1 MTRLFAA
8 LIGVDVVFAA
18 VGAILIQLRTR
29 EPDFV
34 LPPPGQEAA
43 MTEALRAD
51 AAGACLQWW
60 LLAMV
65 VLTACAAVW
74 LLWAQ
79 LARPATPREE
89 RRLTTVWL
97 LVLGLALIVNLGL
110 GHAVYATDAIN
121 SSWRYGLAVALLAAT
136 PACFFLSTALGVK
149 PAMVPSVPLAHLVRR

>member
-8 LIGVDVVFAA
+8 LIGVDVLFAA
-18 VGAILIQLRTR
+18 IGAIVIHLRTR

-65 VLTACAAVW
+65 VLTACSGAW

-79 LARPATPREE
+79 VSRPATPREE
-89 RRLTTVWL
+89 RRLTTLWL
-97 LVLGLALIVNLGL
+97 GVLGLALIVNLVL
-110 GHAVYATDAIN
+110 GHTVYATDVIN
-121 SSWRYGLAVALLAAT
+121 SSWRFGLAVALLVVT
-136 PACFFLSTALGVK
+136 PVCFFLSTALGVK
-149 PAMVPSVPLAHLVRR
+149 PAMVPSVPLAHLFRR

>member
-8 LIGVDVVFAA
+8 LIGVDVIFAA
-18 VGAILIQLRTR
+18 VGAILIHLRTR

-51 AAGACLQWW
+51 AAGACESWW

-65 VLTACAAVW
+65 VLTACAGVW

-79 LARPATPREE
+79 LSRPATPREE

-97 LVLGLALIVNLGL
+97 LVLGLALIVNLVL
-110 GHAVYATDAIN
+110 GHAVYATDVIN
-121 SSWRYGLAVALLAAT
+121 SSWRYGLTVAILVTT
-136 PACFFLSTALGVK
+136 PVCFFLSTALGVK
-149 PAMVPSVPLAHLVRR
+149 PAMAPSVPLAHLVRR

>member
-8 LIGVDVVFAA
+8 LIGVDVLFAA

-34 LPPPGQEAA
+34 LPPPGQDAA
-43 MTEALRAD
+43 MSEALRAD

-65 VLTACAAVW
+65 VLTAVAGSW

-79 LARPATPREE
+79 LARPSTPREE
-89 RRLTTVWL
+89 RRMTTTWL
-97 LVLGLALIVNLGL
+97 LMLGLALIVNLVL
-110 GHAVYATDAIN
+110 GHTVYATDVIN
-121 SSWRYGLAVALLAAT
+121 SSWRYGLAVAILIVT
-136 PACFFLSTALGVK
+136 PVCFFLTTALGVK
-149 PAMVPSVPLAHLVRR
+149 NAMVPSVPLAHLVRR

>member
-8 LIGVDVVFAA
+8 LIGVDVIFAA
-18 VGAILIQLRTR
+18 MGAILIHLRTR

-51 AAGACLQWW
+51 AAGACEAWW
-60 LLAMV
+60 LLTMV
-65 VLTACAAVW
+65 VLTACAGVW

-79 LARPATPREE
+79 LSRPATPREE

-97 LVLGLALIVNLGL
+97 LVLGLALIVNLVL
-110 GHAVYATDAIN
+110 GHTVYATDVIN
-121 SSWRYGLAVALLAAT
+121 SSWRYGLTVAILVTT
-136 PACFFLSTALGVK
+136 PVCFFLSTALGVK
-149 PAMVPSVPLAHLVRR
+149 PAMAPSVPLAHLVRR

>member
-18 VGAILIQLRTR
+18 LGAILIQLRTR

-43 MTEALRAD
+43 MSEALRAD

-65 VLTACAAVW
+65 VLAACAAVW

-79 LARPATPREE
+79 LARPATPRDE

-97 LVLGLALIVNLGL
+97 LLLGLALIVNLVL
-110 GHAVYATDAIN
+110 GHTVYATDVIN
-121 SSWRYGLAVALLAAT
+121 GAWRYGLAVAVLVVT
-136 PACFFLSTALGVK
+136 PLCFFLTTALGVK
-149 PAMVPSVPLAHLVRR
+149 NAMVPSVPLAHLVRR

>member
-8 LIGVDVVFAA
+8 LIGVDVLFAA
-18 VGAILIQLRTR
+18 VGAVLIHLRTR

-51 AAGACLQWW
+51 AAGSVLQWW

-65 VLTACAAVW
+65 VLTACAAAW

-79 LARPATPREE
+79 LSRPATPRDE
-89 RRLTTVWL
+89 RRLATVWL
-97 LVLGLALIVNLGL
+97 LTLGLALIVNLGL
-110 GHAVYATDAIN
+110 GHAVYATDVIN
-121 SSWRYGLAVALLAAT
+121 SAWRYGLAVALLAVT
-136 PACFFLSTALGVK
+136 PLCFFLSTALGVK